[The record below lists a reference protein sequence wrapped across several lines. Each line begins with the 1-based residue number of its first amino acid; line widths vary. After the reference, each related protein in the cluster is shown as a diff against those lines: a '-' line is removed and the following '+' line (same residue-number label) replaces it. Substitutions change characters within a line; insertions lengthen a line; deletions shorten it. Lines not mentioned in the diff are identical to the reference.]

1 MLWFQ
6 ALLRPCPSQK
16 SCGHIGFPTTTKVNF
31 LASPQQRTPWPVFQD
46 GRCNT
51 SPTSP
56 YYNVTI
62 DSFSKLHSLHA
73 ISGYHYLVSGS
84 FHPPKGFFSAFP
96 HGTKF
101 AIGLKKY
108 LELGVDAS
116 QIQTRFPT
124 DPTQEHHIKT
134 FPSHIYGAITLYGAT
149 FQKKLQLKQK
159 GPSRSKTPH
168 LLQFTK
174 QDSVCPKSFSL
185 AVTHDIEI
193 FLSSPPLTKMFQF
206 SGFPILHESN
216 TQKKD
221 V

>member
-1 MLWFQ
+1 M
-6 ALLRPCPSQK
+6 
-16 SCGHIGFPTTTKVNF
+16 
-31 LASPQQRTPWPVFQD
+31 
-46 GRCNT
+46 
-51 SPTSP
+51 
-56 YYNVTI
+56 
-62 DSFSKLHSLHA
+62 
-73 ISGYHYLVSGS
+73 
-84 FHPPKGFFSAFP
+84 
-96 HGTKF
+96 
-101 AIGLKKY
+101 Y

-124 DPTQEHHIKT
+124 DPTQEHYIKT

-185 AVTHDIEI
+185 AVTHDIEYF
-193 FLSSPPLTKMFQF
+193 FLLLRLLRCFNSAGSRFYTKQT
-206 SGFPILHESN
+206 SEE
-216 TQKKD
+216 

>member
-1 MLWFQ
+1 M
-6 ALLRPCPSQK
+6 
-16 SCGHIGFPTTTKVNF
+16 
-31 LASPQQRTPWPVFQD
+31 
-46 GRCNT
+46 
-51 SPTSP
+51 
-56 YYNVTI
+56 
-62 DSFSKLHSLHA
+62 
-73 ISGYHYLVSGS
+73 
-84 FHPPKGFFSAFP
+84 
-96 HGTKF
+96 
-101 AIGLKKY
+101 Y

-216 TQKKD
+216 IQKKMFRKSH
-221 V
+221 